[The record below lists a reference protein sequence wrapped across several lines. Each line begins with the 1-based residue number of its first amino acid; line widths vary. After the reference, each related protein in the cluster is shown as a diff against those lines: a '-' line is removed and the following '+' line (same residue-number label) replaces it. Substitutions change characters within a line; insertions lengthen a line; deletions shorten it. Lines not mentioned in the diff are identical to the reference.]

1 MLNRRSFLTM
11 AAAAATMPTA
21 ALAQVSLKELK
32 PGVSGSVE
40 AGGPRAPSAVKIQR
54 QLEKEPEV
62 ILAPEERV
70 PVERLKRNNT
80 IRRHAPSI
88 DIQAINF
95 EFGSA
100 EIPYDQ
106 YWKIEE
112 IAIAMRRILR
122 RRRFE
127 LFLIEGHTDA
137 VGSRYSNYQ
146 LSFAR
151 ARSLKRVLV
160 REFGIPGRVL
170 ETEGY
175 GEDYLLVPVPY
186 AEWRNRRVTLR
197 RITEFV
203 RG

>member
-11 AAAAATMPTA
+11 TAAAAAMPST
-21 ALAQVSLKELK
+21 ALAQVSV
-32 PGVSGSVE
+32 VSS
-40 AGGPRAPSAVKIQR
+40 GPRAPSAARIQK
-54 QLEKEPEV
+54 QLEEEPEV
-62 ILAPEERV
+62 ILAPKERV
-70 PVERLKRNNT
+70 PVEQLKRNNQL
-80 IRRHAPSI
+80 RRHAPSI

-100 EIPYDQ
+100 EIPYDEF
-106 YWKIEE
+106 WKVEE

-122 RRRFE
+122 RRRRE
-127 LFLIEGHTDA
+127 YFLIEGHTDA
-137 VGSRYSNYQ
+137 VGSRYNNYR
-146 LSFAR
+146 LSVAR

-160 REFGIPGRVL
+160 REFGIPGWAL

-197 RITEFV
+197 RITDFIH
-203 RG
+203 G